1 MKANQA
7 MIYRTALIVSM
18 VLVAPANKVAIGQIT
33 SAKIDQVSVSVGDN
47 ITMTVA
53 GKGKFLVEND
63 IAKTS
68 SQHDVNGK
76 KTISLGKISAPGLYA
91 FNILDGSQKPLVLGV
106 FAGLARPDQLSLSSR
121 SARVEKSEQIDADT
135 LNKFWKEA
143 SKVRLLKALEKAFP
157 KWIATNPAALGT
169 TTVICTLCLAP
180 NPSSTVACPV
190 CVESAAG
197 NGVDLLL
204 DVVKELIEIEKNAS
218 ILNKEEAARLSK
230 LVGIGKSLGAII
242 SVGSRAELA
251 LETVAAAAEFKL
263 QGRVAEAV
271 VLNSKDEIS
280 KTYLLIKIVGK

>member
-76 KTISLGKISAPGLYA
+76 KTISPGKISAPGLYA

-106 FAGLARPDQLSLSSR
+106 FAGLAKPDQLSLSSR

-190 CVESAAG
+190 CVESVAG

-204 DVVKELIEIEKNAS
+204 DVVKELIEIEKNAN

-230 LVGIGKSLGAII
+230 LVGIGKSMGSIV
-242 SVGSRAELA
+242 SVGSRPELA
-251 LETVAAAAEFKL
+251 LETVAATAEFKL
-263 QGRVAEAV
+263 QGHAAEAV

-280 KTYLLIKIVGK
+280 KTYVLIKILGK

>member
-1 MKANQA
+1 
-7 MIYRTALIVSM
+7 M

-106 FAGLARPDQLSLSSR
+106 FAGLAKPDQLSLSSR

-204 DVVKELIEIEKNAS
+204 DVVKELIEKNAS

-230 LVGIGKSLGAII
+230 LVGIGKSMGAIV

-271 VLNSKDEIS
+271 VMNSKDEIS
-280 KTYLLIKIVGK
+280 KTYVLIKILGK

>member
-76 KTISLGKISAPGLYA
+76 KTISPGKISAPGLYA

-106 FAGLARPDQLSLSSR
+106 FAGLAKPDQLSLSSR

-204 DVVKELIEIEKNAS
+204 DVVKELIEKNAS

-230 LVGIGKSLGAII
+230 LVGIGKSMGAIV

-271 VLNSKDEIS
+271 VMNSKDEIS
-280 KTYLLIKIVGK
+280 KTYVLIKILGK